1 MKKITREF
9 KIGCFVLAVLLI
21 SFFVINFLRGKDI
34 FNREMYV
41 VSSYDNIEGLVP
53 SDFGAPQ
60 GMWRDTDGF
69 PRIFRADSFP
79 QRSFSFPRE
88 TWRNLV
94 TVWS

>member
-41 VSSYDNIEGLVP
+41 VSSYDNIEGLVQ
-53 SDFGAPQ
+53 SDPANSAQ
-60 GMWRDTDGF
+60 
-69 PRIFRADSFP
+69 PRATLACGCAAHHAIP
-79 QRSFSFPRE
+79 VLLVLRS
-88 TWRNLV
+88 
-94 TVWS
+94 